1 MMFDKSPQ
9 IMQLKI
15 YVEGDNVPL
24 KNKYVEAILKHNAK
38 MLDPS
43 EKFVDAGFDIFNPA
57 QVGLYKGK
65 VNKIDFGVKCSATLL
80 LENSQKEYN
89 TGYYMY
95 PRSSISK
102 TPMRLANSVGII
114 DSGYRGN
121 LMAMVDCINSRQ
133 GALCEC
139 DYDYVLGQ
147 YDKVVQI
154 CAPSLCPILV
164 TLVESVSEL
173 SEETSR
179 GGGGFGSTGL

>member
-15 YVEGDNVPL
+15 FVEGNNPGL
-24 KNKYVEAILKHNAK
+24 KNIYAEAVAKHNAK
-38 MLDPS
+38 ILDPA
-43 EKFVDAGFDIFNPA
+43 EKFVDAGFDIFTPH

-65 VNKIDFGVKCSATLL
+65 VNKIDFGVKCSAKLL

-121 LMAMVDCINSRQ
+121 LMAMVDCTTARQ

-139 DYDYVLGQ
+139 DYDYVVGK
-147 YDKVVQI
+147 YDRVVQI

-164 TLVESVSEL
+164 TLVDSVSEL